1 MEVNDIMVEN
11 LAHLARLQFT
21 DLEKNEFKTD
31 LQRMITFVE
40 QLKEVDTTNVKP
52 LLHLSDTVNV
62 LREDVLVES
71 ISQELALKNAPKKD
85 NNFFLVPKVI
95 KK

>member
-1 MEVNDIMVEN
+1 MEVNDIMIEN

-21 DLEKNEFKTD
+21 DLGKNEFKTD